1 MGFCRWEVLHYAIK
15 TDYDVMSIII
25 IQDRISKDALNRA
38 AAETFGSMA
47 KAVVDIEDGII
58 ALGGELHADGEAELL
73 QLGSLQENLWGI
85 NIYPEQ
91 PREDRIEYISL
102 INIRPG
108 GGNKSMEVEDQVIR
122 GKIKEIVD
130 RLIE

>member
-1 MGFCRWEVLHYAIK
+1 MN
-15 TDYDVMSIII
+15 III
-25 IQDRISKDALNRA
+25 IKDRVPKNILEQV
-38 AAETFGSMA
+38 AAETFVSMA
-47 KAVVDIEDGII
+47 KAVADIELGII

-73 QLGSLQENLWGI
+73 KQGSKQENLWGF

-102 INIRPG
+102 INIRPSK
-108 GGNKSMEVEDQVIR
+108 GNKSMEVEDQAIR